1 MVLWRIKFIVKSIA
15 TLPPKNDKSKRVFS
29 GTRQPWLLALNLSKT
44 ATITEIKEIID
55 RYSKIII
62 SNFVILTPIYV
73 NLVLLFRI
81 YYNII
86 IYKFQPLNLK
96 ERKVHLGN
104 FDSSNSKRAIITVV
118 ISIIII
124 ICTTAV
130 GIIGIISPETLK
142 SSSGSISNV
151 NAAADS
157 SSKAQSALESSDVM
171 STESLSSFSQ
181 SSSNISSVDSSLE
194 SSSNGQTSSEV
205 TSSKV
210 NSSLVSSTPSGTVSS
225 ETTTPP
231 VTNKSFTSAMWYS
244 YSSDMNF
251 KNLTEQQF
259 KNKINKMFDDAVDL
273 GNDAVIC
280 QVRPFADAYYQS
292 SLFPWS
298 SYITGTQGKNPG
310 YDPMAYMI
318 EAAHKRDLQ
327 FHAWLNP
334 YRISSTTN
342 PNNLSSDHIAR
353 KWWNDESTKRR
364 VLATDKGLYFNPTIP
379 ECQKLIIDGVREIVN
394 NYNVD
399 GIHIDDYFYP
409 TTDLSFDSVEY
420 NKYKSNGGNLSQAD
434 WRRANVST
442 LVQGMY
448 QATHS
453 KSGMVFGVSPSY
465 NFDVN
470 YNEQYADLKYW
481 MKTAGYI
488 DYIVPQIYFG
498 YNHSNS
504 KAKYTNCLNTWV
516 STPKLSSVKL
526 YIGLGAYKIGYATDG
541 GSNEWTT
548 DKELLAKQA
557 IDAKAKGSNGIFI
570 FNYSTLYAN
579 TDLATAQRENLK
591 KALKSFE

>member
-1 MVLWRIKFIVKSIA
+1 MENF
-15 TLPPKNDKSKRVFS
+15 N
-29 GTRQPWLLALNLSKT
+29 
-44 ATITEIKEIID
+44 
-55 RYSKIII
+55 
-62 SNFVILTPIYV
+62 SN
-73 NLVLLFRI
+73 
-81 YYNII
+81 
-86 IYKFQPLNLK
+86 
-96 ERKVHLGN
+96 
-104 FDSSNSKRAIITVV
+104 NSKRTIITIV
-118 ISIIII
+118 IPIVII
-124 ICTTAV
+124 ICTVAV
-130 GIIGIISPETLK
+130 GIIGILSPETFK
-142 SSSGSISNV
+142 NSSS
-151 NAAADS
+151 DS
-157 SSKAQSALESSDVM
+157 SDTIASVGSSSENESITESFNIM
-171 STESLSSFSQ
+171 STDSSVSSAE
-181 SSSNISSVDSSLE
+181 SSSNISSVDSSIE
-194 SSSNGQTSSEV
+194 SSSSGQTSSEV

-210 NSSLVSSTPSGTVSS
+210 NSSSVSSTPSVNVSS
-225 ETTTPP
+225 GTATPP
-231 VTNKSFTSAMWYS
+231 VTNKTFTSAMWYS
-244 YSSDMNF
+244 YGSDMNF

-259 KNKINKMFDDAVDL
+259 KNKIDKMFDDAVDL

-318 EAAHKRDLQ
+318 EAAHKRGLQ

-334 YRISSTTN
+334 YRISTSTTN

-364 VLATDKGLYFNPTIP
+364 VLVAGNGLYFNPTIP
-379 ECQKLIIDGVREIVN
+379 ECQKLIIDGVKEIVN

-409 TTDLSFDSVEY
+409 TTDLEFDSVEY
-420 NKYKSNGGNLSQAD
+420 NEYKSDGGNLSQAE
-434 WRRANVST
+434 WRRANVSA

-453 KSGMVFGVSPSY
+453 KSGVVFGVSPSY
-465 NFDVN
+465 NFDAN

-504 KAKYTNCLNTWV
+504 KAKYSNCLNTWV

-557 IDAKAKGSNGIFI
+557 IDAKVTGADGIFI

-579 TDLATAQRENLK
+579 TNLATAQRENLK
-591 KALKSFE
+591 KALKSFN

>member
-1 MVLWRIKFIVKSIA
+1 M
-15 TLPPKNDKSKRVFS
+15 
-29 GTRQPWLLALNLSKT
+29 ALNLSKIV
-44 ATITEIKEIID
+44 TITEIKETIA

-73 NLVLLFRI
+73 NLVLLFLN

-86 IYKFQPLNLK
+86 IYEFQVSVI
-96 ERKVHLGN
+96 ERKVLLEN
-104 FDSSNSKRAIITVV
+104 FDGNNSMYEIITTI

-124 ICTTAV
+124 ICIAAV
-130 GIIGIISPETLK
+130 GIVGIINPETFK
-142 SSSGSISNV
+142 NNSSSTSNV
-151 NAAADS
+151 NAATDS
-157 SSKAQSALESSDVM
+157 TSNIQSDLASSNIM
-171 STESLSSFSQ
+171 STESLT
-181 SSSNISSVDSSLE
+181 SSSDSSINNSSVNSSLE
-194 SSSNGQTSSEV
+194 SSSNEQTSSEV
-205 TSSKV
+205 TSSKES
-210 NSSLVSSTPSGTVSS
+210 SSLVSSTPSGTVSS
-225 ETTTPP
+225 GTVTPP
-231 VTNKSFTSAMWYS
+231 VTNKTFTSAMWYS
-244 YSSDMNF
+244 YGSDMNF

-259 KNKINKMFDDAVDL
+259 KNKINTMFDDAVDL

-318 EAAHKRDLQ
+318 EAAHKRGLQ

-334 YRISSTTN
+334 YRISTSTTN

-409 TTDLSFDSVEY
+409 TTDADFDRIEY
-420 NKYKSNGGNLSQAD
+420 NKYKSDGGNLSQAQ

-453 KSGMVFGVSPSY
+453 KSGVVFGVSPSY
-465 NFDVN
+465 DFDVN
-470 YNEQYADLKYW
+470 YNEQYADLKHW
-481 MKTAGYI
+481 MSTAGYI

-526 YIGLGAYKIGYATDG
+526 YIGLGAYKIGYKDDG
-541 GSNEWTT
+541 KSDEWAT

-557 IDAKAKGSNGIFI
+557 IDAKSMGANGIFI

-579 TDLATAQRENLK
+579 TDLARAQRENLK

>member
-1 MVLWRIKFIVKSIA
+1 M
-15 TLPPKNDKSKRVFS
+15 
-29 GTRQPWLLALNLSKT
+29 
-44 ATITEIKEIID
+44 
-55 RYSKIII
+55 
-62 SNFVILTPIYV
+62 
-73 NLVLLFRI
+73 
-81 YYNII
+81 
-86 IYKFQPLNLK
+86 
-96 ERKVHLGN
+96 GN
-104 FDSSNSKRAIITVV
+104 FDSSNSKRTIITVV

-124 ICTTAV
+124 ICTAAV

-142 SSSGSISNV
+142 SSSSSISNS
-151 NAAADS
+151 NATTDS
-157 SSKAQSALESSDVM
+157 SSKAQSALESSDIM

-194 SSSNGQTSSEV
+194 NSSSEH
-205 TSSKV
+205 TSSKE
-210 NSSLVSSTPSGTVSS
+210 NSSLVSSTPSGTMSS
-225 ETTTPP
+225 DTVTPP
-231 VTNKSFTSAMWYS
+231 IVNKNFTSAMWYS

-318 EAAHKRDLQ
+318 EAAHKRGLQ

-334 YRISSTTN
+334 YRISTSTNN

-353 KWWNDESTKRR
+353 KWWNDESTKRH
-364 VLATDKGLYFNPTIP
+364 VLVSGNGLYFNPTIP

-409 TTDLSFDSVEY
+409 TTDLSFDGVEY
-420 NKYKSNGGNLSQAD
+420 NNYKSDGGNLSQAE

-453 KSGMVFGVSPSY
+453 KSGVVFGVSPSY
-465 NFDVN
+465 DIDVN
-470 YNEQYADLKYW
+470 YNEQYADLKHW
-481 MKTAGYI
+481 MKMAGYI

-498 YNHSNS
+498 YEHSLA

-557 IDAKAKGSNGIFI
+557 IDAKVKGTNGIFI
-570 FNYSTLYAN
+570 FNYSTLFAD
-579 TDLATAQRENLK
+579 TDMATTQKENLK